1 MSVKPGGI
9 EGRRWADLNWALDD
23 EWTFSRYTSKGRNS
37 GVTGSLTQKHRD
49 LRTENPPRNLKGRKP
64 RAGFAMTDEKMR
76 SLWNSPGRPGRP
88 HSRFCGSD
96 GEGFDMFQW
105 INGELL

>member
-76 SLWNSPGRPGRP
+76 SLWNSPGGL
-88 HSRFCGSD
+88 
-96 GEGFDMFQW
+96 EGHTRDSVEVTGKDLTCF
-105 INGELL
+105 NG